1 MRVNK
6 TSCPVSE
13 FDADLSAAMAHD
25 FGYHFAP
32 QHVGSSFRFLVK
44 IHLSSLTSPDRDR
57 PHKTVDSARAAKR
70 PYRSRA
76 ERHGAQLLHAH
87 IRNKSEQSDKTA
99 AATARLLLGR
109 TSRAK

>member
-6 TSCPVSE
+6 KVCPVSE
-13 FDADLSAAMAHD
+13 FNADLSAAMAHD

-32 QHVGSSFRFLVK
+32 QHVDSSFGLLVK
-44 IHLSSLTSPDRDR
+44 IHPSSLISPDRDR
-57 PHKTVDSARAAKR
+57 PHKTVDSERAAKR
-70 PYRSRA
+70 PCRSRA